1 MLMVFRDSTEIEYEI
16 LSAIASVWSVP
27 RRSAVASLV
36 MDFDH
41 GAPEG
46 NHRTW
51 TLNCAVTEFAAF
63 SYGWEPQLCQ
73 TTVINSTRTRCE
85 CATSGTF
92 AVLLT
97 KRASSVSV
105 FVVGM
110 IGPHPE
116 RICTEQ
122 KKPIANNY
130 RNSSSPANNLYR
142 GEPDP
147 RS

>member
-1 MLMVFRDSTEIEYEI
+1 MEVKLACSFMVFTSNFRDSTEIEYEI
-16 LSAIASVWSVP
+16 LSAIATVWMLPRLSV
-27 RRSAVASLV
+27 VASLV

-41 GAPEG
+41 DAPEG

-63 SYGWEPQLCQ
+63 SYGWDPQLCQ
-73 TTVINSTRTRCE
+73 TTAINSTRTRCE

-105 FVVGM
+105 FEVEM
-110 IGPHPE
+110 IGSHPK
-116 RICTEQ
+116 RIF
-122 KKPIANNY
+122 
-130 RNSSSPANNLYR
+130 
-142 GEPDP
+142 
-147 RS
+147 